1 MPIKYKPTEKI
12 LNRVTKKITVQNHYM
27 HTVPTSQLVS
37 DVEEARLAPKRIA
50 KIRKELVRRERIA
63 ERARQGARNDKRS
76 LFLVSRKLGHFLCPP
91 SERRC
96 PLSLVEVIAWA
107 NIEYLNTLTETA

>member
-12 LNRVTKKITVQNHYM
+12 LDRVTKKVSTRNHYM

-37 DVEEARLAPKRIA
+37 DVEEARLTPKRIA

-63 ERARQGARNDKRS
+63 ERARQGREMTKDHFFWYHASSDTFFAAEARIEAQLKE
-76 LFLVSRKLGHFLCPP
+76 LGV
-91 SERRC
+91 R
-96 PLSLVEVIAWA
+96 VDV
-107 NIEYLNTLTETA
+107 

>member
-37 DVEEARLAPKRIA
+37 DVEEARLTPKRIA

-63 ERARQGARNDKRS
+63 ERARQGREMTKDHFFWYHASSDTFFAR
-76 LFLVSRKLGHFLCPP
+76 PA
-91 SERRC
+91 SEDV
-96 PLSLVEVIAWA
+96 PYPWSK
-107 NIEYLNTLTETA
+107 